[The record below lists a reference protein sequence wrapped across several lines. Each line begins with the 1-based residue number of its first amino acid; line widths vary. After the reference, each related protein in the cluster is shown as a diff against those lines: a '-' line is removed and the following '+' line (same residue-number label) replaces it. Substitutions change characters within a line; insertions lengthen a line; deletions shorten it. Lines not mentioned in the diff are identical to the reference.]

1 MKEIDSDRTAL
12 SCLPF
17 EKEVYSKHT
26 MDFVLWVSR
35 VMHVVS
41 AVVWIGGLIFMNTV
55 LHPILHHRHEMLSPT
70 ALSVRQRFFPFL
82 WSGFWTLFCTGI
94 FLTVLS
100 PRFLWLD
107 VSTAWSQLLTV
118 KVVLF
123 LLLWFVSWQAASVV
137 RSIEA
142 TVAEQSEEAEAWART
157 LETLIR
163 RSIVLGLISFLC
175 AAGMAIS

>member
-1 MKEIDSDRTAL
+1 
-12 SCLPF
+12 
-17 EKEVYSKHT
+17 

-70 ALSVRQRFFPFL
+70 ALAIRQRFFPFL
-82 WSGFWTLFCTGI
+82 WSGFWTLLGTGI
-94 FLTVLS
+94 FLMLLS
-100 PRFLWLD
+100 SKFLWLD
-107 VSTAWSQLLTV
+107 VSTVWSQLLTA

-142 TVAEQSEEAEAWART
+142 SVAGEPEAAEAWART
-157 LETLIR
+157 LEALIR

>member
-1 MKEIDSDRTAL
+1 
-12 SCLPF
+12 
-17 EKEVYSKHT
+17 

-35 VMHVVS
+35 VMHIVS

-55 LHPILHHRHEMLSPT
+55 LHPILHHRHEMLSPS
-70 ALSVRQRFFPFL
+70 ALAVRQRFFPFL
-82 WSGFWTLFCTGI
+82 WSGLWTLFGTGL
-94 FLTVLS
+94 FLTLLS
-100 PRFLWLD
+100 PKFIWLD
-107 VSTAWSQLLTV
+107 ISTLWSKLLTA
-118 KVVLF
+118 KAALF

-142 TVAEQSEEAEAWART
+142 AVSGDPETAEAWSRT
-157 LETLIR
+157 LEALIR